1 MAMLLLKSP
10 LRGTSGQSSSETRE
24 VAVERFPSRVG
35 ASDAQRPV
43 DEGPCCASLNAV
55 SSSEAHQRTVEQR
68 QEELLSAPIQM
79 SHRVGISAAVPKQH
93 ATFAT
98 RSGKC
103 HWASRQG
110 HADLGSGL
118 REIAGLGL
126 AAPQRWARA
135 VAVAIWAH

>member
-1 MAMLLLKSP
+1 MLLLKSP

-55 SSSEAHQRTVEQR
+55 SSSEVHQRTVEQR

-79 SHRVGISAAVPKQH
+79 SRRVRISAAVPQQP
-93 ATFAT
+93 AVDRA
-98 RSGKC
+98 RNLC
-103 HWASRQG
+103 HSQW
-110 HADLGSGL
+110 
-118 REIAGLGL
+118 
-126 AAPQRWARA
+126 
-135 VAVAIWAH
+135 